1 MKTVDPKRSLIT
13 ESLVCV
19 SVCAAAY
26 FFLVD
31 PASTRLGEVRGQL
44 RQTSA
49 MPAPTPGAAITPEE
63 ARKIMDEVRA
73 RVGEV
78 EARSGPA
85 RDESALFASLMA
97 LAAAHNIR
105 VDGLSPVG
113 GAGDSGKGRRQ
124 GGTQNVAAPPPPPP
138 PGVEAPEPVP
148 VDTSVEYLMSTVCNY
163 ADLVRFVDALQR
175 TGGYTVF
182 KSIKVEPADD
192 SAPDRVRA
200 TIGTIHLAFDTS
212 MVVVKAPEP
221 GGAP

>member
-1 MKTVDPKRSLIT
+1 MKPVDPKRSLAT
-13 ESLVCV
+13 EGLVCM

-31 PASTRLGEVRGQL
+31 PASTKLGEVRGQL

-49 MPAPTPGAAITPEE
+49 MPAPTPGAAITPDE
-63 ARKIMDEVRA
+63 ARKIMDEVQV
-73 RVGEV
+73 RVAEV

-85 RDESALFASLMA
+85 RDESALFASMMA

-113 GAGDSGKGRRQ
+113 AAGDAGKGRKQ
-124 GGTQNVAAPPPPPP
+124 PGGAGTAPPPPPP

-148 VDTSVEYLMSTVCNY
+148 VDTSVEFLMSTVCNY

-175 TGGYTVF
+175 MSGYTVI
-182 KSIKVEPADD
+182 KSIRLEPADD
-192 SAPDRVRA
+192 NAPDRVHA

-212 MVVVKAPEP
+212 TVIVRAPDP